1 MNHRVSLLWSEQP
14 DQQKWTRDR
23 SQEYHSQS
31 TGGQKD
37 SQVKQK
43 EWTSQ
48 PKQKFCCS
56 SSWLSC
62 RRRNDSLLEWSLRER
77 EVSVCILGVFI
88 VRSRWLPHWLDCQEG
103 KGKAIDASLSRLSM
117 LPILVIRSQK
127 CWKGLGLEM
136 QLLYWFSIERL
147 SFCHDRETLSLSWLT
162 SSSQHNQQK
171 PPTKTPCHLLLLQM
185 DHHWKRDDRRRRPKR
200 EEDVLRMKV
209 GWKEPSSLRE
219 RERERVHTRNACEMR
234 MLGWTMKR
242 KKRHPKKVRLLF
254 EGSVRRKCTHREW
267 KAKSSFGRRR
277 ASSAKRPDSLLSL
290 WVYDVTEFPFDG

>member
-117 LPILVIRSQK
+117 LPILVIRSPTFSEV
-127 CWKGLGLEM
+127 LEGSWTRDATFV
-136 QLLYWFSIERL
+136 LIL
-147 SFCHDRETLSLSWLT
+147 DREALFLSWSRDSLT
-162 SSSQHNQQK
+162 LLTYVIFSAQ
-171 PPTKTPCHLLLLQM
+171 PAKTTNKDSMSFITPSN
-185 DHHWKRDDRRRRPKR
+185 
-200 EEDVLRMKV
+200 
-209 GWKEPSSLRE
+209 GSSLKE
-219 RERERVHTRNACEMR
+219 RR
-234 MLGWTMKR
+234 
-242 KKRHPKKVRLLF
+242 
-254 EGSVRRKCTHREW
+254 S
-267 KAKSSFGRRR
+267 
-277 ASSAKRPDSLLSL
+277 
-290 WVYDVTEFPFDG
+290 